1 MATTTKPAAKRK
13 ATSTPATKKTTTTAT
28 KASDAGKTPAKSDAA
43 QELAALFHAQLKDI
57 YWAEKALTKALP
69 KMAKNATSTILQ
81 TALQNHLAET
91 NTQIGRLE
99 KVFEMIGKK
108 AQAQK
113 CEAMEGLI
121 KEGDGMLEET
131 KPGPVRD
138 AAIIATCQKIE
149 HYEIAT
155 YGTLCAH
162 AKTLGQDA
170 VAKMLHETL
179 MEEKNA
185 DTTLT
190 DTAYND
196 INFQAV

>member
-1 MATTTKPAAKRK
+1 MATTAKPAAKRPAST
-13 ATSTPATKKTTTTAT
+13 ATAVKKTTSAT
-28 KASDAGKTPAKSDAA
+28 SKASATGKTPPKSDAA
-43 QELAALFHAQLKDI
+43 EELAALFHAELKDI

-69 KMAKNATSTILQ
+69 KMAKNASSTILKN
-81 TALQNHLAET
+81 ALQSHLAET
-91 NTQIGRLE
+91 NTQIERLE
-99 KVFEMIGKK
+99 KVFGMIGKK

-113 CEAMEGLI
+113 CDAMEGLI

-138 AAIIATCQKIE
+138 AAIIAACQKIE

-162 AKTLGQDA
+162 AKTLGRDDA
-170 VAKMLHETL
+170 AKVLHQTL

-196 INFQAV
+196 INFKAV